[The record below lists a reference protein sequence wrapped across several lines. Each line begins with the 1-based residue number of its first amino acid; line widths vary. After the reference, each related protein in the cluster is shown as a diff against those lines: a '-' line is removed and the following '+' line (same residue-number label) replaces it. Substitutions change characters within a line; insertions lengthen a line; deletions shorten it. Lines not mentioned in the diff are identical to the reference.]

1 MKTPT
6 APFADKILTGEEF
19 ALIPGLGRCELV
31 AGKIVTMSPTNW
43 KHGDY
48 VSELDWHLRSFVK
61 EHGIGKVLTG
71 EVGIYVRRDPDHIR
85 GADVVFIS
93 SERIAQITS
102 ESYLDVAPELVVEVI
117 SPGNTWQEMREKIDE
132 YFAIGVDWVWLVEP
146 ERKAV
151 AVYHSPT
158 DSTTL
163 GEKDTLEGE
172 GVLTGF
178 SLLLA
183 ELFAV

>member
-1 MKTPT
+1 MNTPT
-6 APFADKILTGEEF
+6 VPFAEKLITGEEL

-43 KHGDY
+43 KHGDF
-48 VSELDWHLRSFVK
+48 VSEIDWHLRSFVK
-61 EHGIGKVLTG
+61 KHGPGKVLTG
-71 EVGIYVRRDPDHIR
+71 EVGIYVRHDPDYVR
-85 GADVVFIS
+85 GAEVVFIS

-117 SPGNTWQEMREKIDE
+117 SPSNTWQEMRDKIEE
-132 YFAIGVDWVWLVEP
+132 YFAIGVAWVWIVEP
-146 ERKAV
+146 ERRQV
-151 AVYHSPT
+151 LVYRSPT
-158 DSTTL
+158 EMTALS
-163 GEKDTLEGE
+163 EPDTLKGE

-178 SLLLA
+178 SLPLA

>member
-6 APFADKILTGEEF
+6 VPFADKILTGEEL
-19 ALIPGLGRCELV
+19 ALIPGLGRSELV
-31 AGKIVTMSPTNW
+31 AGRIVTRIPATW
-43 KHGDY
+43 KHGDL

-61 EHGIGKVLTG
+61 KHGSGKVLTG
-71 EVGIYVRRDPDHIR
+71 EVGIYVRRDPDSIR

-117 SPGNTWQEMREKIDE
+117 SPGNTWQEMRDKIEE
-132 YFAIGVDWVWLVEP
+132 YFAIGVAWVWIVELERRQVLVY
-146 ERKAV
+146 R
-151 AVYHSPT
+151 SPT
-158 DSTTL
+158 EMTALS
-163 GEKDTLEGE
+163 EPDTLKGE

-178 SLLLA
+178 SLPLA

>member
-6 APFADKILTGEEF
+6 VPFADKILTGEEF

-31 AGKIVTMSPTNW
+31 AGRIVTMSPTNW
-43 KHGDY
+43 KHGDF
-48 VSELDWHLRSFVK
+48 VTEIAWHLHSFVK
-61 EHGIGKVLTG
+61 ERRLGKVLTG
-71 EVGIYVRRDPDHIR
+71 EVGIYMHRDPDYIR

-117 SPGNTWQEMREKIDE
+117 SPGNTWQEMRDKIQE
-132 YFAIGVDWVWLVEP
+132 YFAIGVEWVWIVEP
-146 ERKAV
+146 ERRQV
-151 AVYHSPT
+151 LVYRSPT
-158 DSTTL
+158 EMTAL
-163 GEKDTLEGE
+163 NEHDTLEGE
-172 GVLTGF
+172 RVLTGF

-183 ELFAV
+183 ELFGG

>member
-6 APFADKILTGEEF
+6 APFADTLLTGEEL

-31 AGKIVTMSPTNW
+31 AGRIVTMSPTNW
-43 KHGDY
+43 KHGDL

-61 EHGIGKVLTG
+61 KHGSGKVLTG
-71 EVGIYVRRDPDHIR
+71 EVGIYVRRDPDYVR

-117 SPGNTWQEMREKIDE
+117 SPGNTWQEMRDKIEE
-132 YFAIGVDWVWLVEP
+132 YFAIGVKGVWLVEP
-146 ERKAV
+146 ERKQV
-151 AVYHSPT
+151 LVYRSPT
-158 DSTTL
+158 ERTALD
-163 GEKDTLEGE
+163 ENDTLEGE
-172 GVLTGF
+172 GLLEGF
-178 SLLLA
+178 SLPLD
-183 ELFAV
+183 ELFAA